1 MMVGPWL
8 LEQLTASP
16 ARAALW
22 LALSFVLS
30 GTATLVTRRFAPEL
44 ERPVRVVRWIHIP
57 YLGLILGA
65 LSPRLMGLTIVGW
78 DSRYIVGVV
87 LLAGLL
93 FLLVLIR
100 IWLHTETSHTGG
112 AIPTGRSWSPSLFE
126 SCAQEF
132 HWCFLRAAVWDFLL
146 IFASTSLSP
155 HYWAVWI
162 GAAISLPGIHIQPV
176 PLSDRLL
183 TTVVLLATSS
193 LFLVTQSFWLCC
205 FLHVGIRVILLWRQP
220 SRQGAL

>member
-1 MMVGPWL
+1 MVGTWL

-16 ARAALW
+16 TRAGLW
-22 LALSFVLS
+22 LVLSFMLS
-30 GTATLVTRRFAPEL
+30 GTATLVTRLIAPEL
-44 ERPVRVVRWIHIP
+44 ERTVRVVRWIQLP
-57 YLGLILGA
+57 YLGLILGG
-65 LSPRLMGLTIVGW
+65 LSPRLMGLTDIGW

-87 LLAGLL
+87 LLSGLM

-100 IWLHTETSHTGG
+100 IWLHTETSQIG
-112 AIPTGRSWSPSLFE
+112 AIALTGRSWSPSLIE

-132 HWCFLRAAVWDFLL
+132 HWCFLRGAVWDIL
-146 IFASTSLSP
+146 IFLASASLSP

-162 GAAISLPGIHIQPV
+162 GAAISLPGIYIQPV

-183 TTVVLLATSS
+183 TTLVLVATSS

-205 FLHVGIRVILLWRQP
+205 LLHAGIRVILLWSQP
-220 SRQGAL
+220 ARQGTT